1 MSVPLKLK
9 DSDHPVELQKFTTS
23 EENYLA
29 YQVGLYLANLDSSG
43 TSRLGLDSNLS
54 YSGSIFNTVYDSDIG
69 TSAGAGGLFSVSVT
83 HTRTGQNETP
93 DYNYDSDYRC
103 PVFSEIDNGQL
114 KIKEMDSNT
123 AGSLLDR
130 INSYIF
136 TNDYP
141 GTYKIGTSSPGA
153 DYVQEIE
160 AIATDTTK
168 GALNNQIYNLYKR
181 NDLSTPPSTSDRPVA
196 IKRSNGDSG
205 DYQGLQ
211 VMTDRQIQNGIGHKA
226 ANRIAASVQS
236 KGIGTYRIYSSAE
249 GSPASQGLDGTW
261 QTKGTITDS
270 RQSIVSTNYT
280 KTRSSNYLRSR
291 NSVTLE
297 SNYSR
302 TRESNFLRV
311 RSCTR
316 TSTYSSVYSK
326 TRTCLRSPGFVGDY
340 VGDFTLSTE
349 EVFSDDYTRISTY
362 TRTRAENFSGNY
374 TGSENFVGNY
384 TGNFTRNFEGTGYG
398 SYVYQSG
405 SKNWIVQRY
414 QGGYYGTTVYY
425 VVLVYWNGSIVYQS
439 PSFEHDPAQGKSGQ
453 FQAYAIDEAY
463 STSLGKWFSRGT
475 FQGVG
480 GAGGTVNNNYSLAIE
495 GPVTRPCIRT
505 QAFAGNYS
513 GSVVFT
519 GNYSGNFIG
528 DYARDLSFEGNY
540 TGGVNVN
547 VEKNSQRVRPDT
559 FSRNFEGNYTGD
571 FDSPIRQSNFLRDR
585 QTAYT
590 GNYSREFSR
599 DFEGNYERNF
609 HGDFTGDYIGDF
621 QGNYSGNYT
630 GTRTDTNVYNQGH
643 TYWRIT
649 SSGTYGGST
658 PTYSLSVYWAGTQVY
673 SNSYSSSPTLTSVYG
688 NDGNYYTRS
697 QEMSG
702 FIYTVNYAVTRQR
715 NNLSFEGN
723 YTRERDQNFQSE
735 DNRTRSSAYLRQSQS
750 DREVSYEGNYT
761 GNFEGNYT
769 GDFDRVRQSNFERT
783 RVSNYI
789 GDEEFSRDFE
799 GNYTGDFDRDFS
811 TNFLGNYAGDFEGNY
826 TGNYA
831 RDFEGNYARDFEGN
845 YLGTE
850 IGSSTSVIET
860 YTLYVRTA

>member
-9 DSDHPVELQKFTTS
+9 DSDHPVELQKFTTN

-29 YQVGLYLANLDSSG
+29 YQVGLYLASLDSSG
-43 TSRLGLDSNLS
+43 SSRLGLDDNLS

-69 TSAGAGGLFSVSVT
+69 TSAGDGGLYSISVT

-114 KIKEMDSNT
+114 KIKEMDSDTTNT
-123 AGSLLDR
+123 FLDR

-141 GTYKIGTSSPGA
+141 GTYKIATSSPGTN
-153 DYVQEIE
+153 YITEIE
-160 AIATDTTK
+160 SIAVDTTK
-168 GALNNQIYNLYKR
+168 GALNNQIYKLYKKT
-181 NDLSTPPSTSDRPVA
+181 DLSTPPSTVARPVA

-211 VMTDRQIQNGIGHKA
+211 VMTDRQIQRGIGLKA
-226 ANRIAASVQS
+226 ANRIAFGIQN

-249 GSPASQGLDGTW
+249 GSPASQGLSGTW
-261 QTKGTITDS
+261 QTKGTVTDS
-270 RQSIVSTNYT
+270 RQSIVNNDYT
-280 KTRSSNYLRSR
+280 RTRSSNYLRSR

-297 SNYSR
+297 SNYTR

-340 VGDFTLSTE
+340 VGDFSADYE
-349 EVFSDDYTRISTY
+349 ETFSDDYTRISTY
-362 TRTRAENFSGNY
+362 ERTRTEES
-374 TGSENFVGNY
+374 TGLYLGERGYSGNY

-398 SYVYQSG
+398 SYVYVVGNKS
-405 SKNWIVQRY
+405 WIVQSY
-414 QGGYYGTTVYY
+414 MGGYYGTTNYWKVY
-425 VVLVYWNGSIVYQS
+425 VRWNGSLVYES
-439 PSFEHDPAQGKSGQ
+439 PSFVQNSSQSQSGQ
-453 FQAYAIDEAY
+453 FTAFAIEYVY
-463 STSLGKWFSRGT
+463 STSLGKYLSRGSS
-475 FQGVG
+475 QGTG
-480 GAGGTVNNNYSLAIE
+480 GYGTTTNYNYSVAIE
-495 GPVTRPCIRT
+495 GPVTRPCTRT
-505 QAFAGNYS
+505 QDFEGNYVGPALFAGDYV
-513 GSVVFT
+513 GD
-519 GNYSGNFIG
+519 FIG

-540 TGGVNVN
+540 TGTVDVN
-547 VEKNSQRVRPDT
+547 VEKNSTRVRPDT

-585 QTAYT
+585 NSTFSD
-590 GNYSREFSR
+590 NYSREFSR

-621 QGNYSGNYT
+621 TGNYSGNYT
-630 GTRTDTNVYNQGH
+630 GSRTATNVYNIGS
-643 TYWRIT
+643 TYWRIEYNAYNNEYT
-649 SSGTYGGST
+649 
-658 PTYSLSVYWAGTQVY
+658 LKVYWSGVQVY
-673 SNSYSSSPTLTSVYG
+673 NSTGQGSHINTLTSVYG
-688 NDGNYYTRS
+688 TDGNYYQRGQS
-697 QEMSG
+697 QQN
-702 FIYTVNYAVTRQR
+702 YQYQQNYAVTQTR

-723 YTRERDQNFQSE
+723 YLRYRDVNFQSE
-735 DNRTRSSAYLRQSQS
+735 DNRTRVSTYERQSQS
-750 DREVSYEGNYT
+750 DREVNYEGNYT
-761 GNFEGNYT
+761 GDFEGNYT

-799 GNYTGDFDRDFS
+799 GNYTGNFARDFS

-826 TGNYA
+826 LGNYARDFQGNYA
-831 RDFEGNYARDFEGN
+831 RDFEGNYT
-845 YLGTE
+845 GTE
-850 IGSSTSVIET
+850 IGASTSTIET